1 MMKNIGKPCT
11 GKPYARF
18 DEGGQD
24 TVTTIKLVRHRQTKG
39 AVTDRFGLRAR
50 DACFLLYLLFLTLFF
65 QRTLPRTLLPP
76 NLPTAINIVF
86 HDISHFSKAF
96 I

>member
-1 MMKNIGKPCT
+1 MKNIGKPCT

-39 AVTDRFGLRAR
+39 AETDRLGLRAR
-50 DACFLLYLLFLTLFF
+50 DACFLLYPIPIPEH
-65 QRTLPRTLLPP
+65 RPLPIIPIW
-76 NLPTAINIVF
+76 NF
-86 HDISHFSKAF
+86 
-96 I
+96 